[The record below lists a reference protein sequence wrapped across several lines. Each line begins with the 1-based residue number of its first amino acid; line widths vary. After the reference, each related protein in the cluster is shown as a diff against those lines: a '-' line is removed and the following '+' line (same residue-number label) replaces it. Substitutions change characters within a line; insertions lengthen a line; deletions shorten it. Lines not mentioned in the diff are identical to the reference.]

1 MISESPGD
9 AKTIALPV
17 APAQGDALAR
27 CAVLIASEPELAEA
41 LATSLAQDTF
51 AAALNVIARERG
63 IDFDAATE
71 ARLAALTPTPS
82 GCRLMQWSLSMRR
95 GWQPFALEFGP
106 YGPELVWGCGAA
118 RAGQVFHELTAF
130 ELRAL
135 PLNRFFAVRTPLS
148 AAFVAVLVAEALPV
162 AGVIYHMSRCGSTLV
177 AEALKVWP
185 GMRVLSEPSLL
196 DSAIMLARS
205 GHDPDWML
213 LRGVIAALAQPAGK
227 DSAVC
232 FKLDAWHTL
241 ALVEIRRVVAAPW
254 LFVYRDPVEVMV
266 SHARAP
272 GRHTVDGLVPDMVVA
287 DGNDLA
293 IEHTPET
300 YAARVIGAICAAIV
314 PHADAARLLNYNEL
328 PAALTTRLPAAL
340 GLNPKAPDL
349 AHLAE
354 VLKHHA
360 KQPHE
365 AFSDDRAAKQAEA
378 SAALRRRVT
387 KWIEPHYAALEA
399 IRLQC
404 PTRIQHLQ
412 LPLACDLEA
421 LRADLTAVAPGGWSP
436 HFNTG
441 YYSGDWSGIPLRGI
455 PGTHMPLYADP
466 NRSDFADT
474 ATMAL
479 CDYVPKFL
487 AQLDCP
493 IESVRFLRLAAGAQ
507 IHEHRDWGLCYEEG
521 VARLHVP
528 VHTNPDVDFRLDGQ
542 PLSLSAGECWYINF
556 DLPHRITNHGAN
568 DRVHLVIDIRVN
580 PWLQALFGATRAM
593 P

>member
-1 MISESPGD
+1 MISESSSG
-9 AKTIALPV
+9 AKTIASQNGPE
-17 APAQGDALAR
+17 QIDALAR
-27 CAVLIASEPELAEA
+27 CAVLIASEPELAKA
-41 LATSLAQDTF
+41 LATVLAQDMF
-51 AAALNVIARERG
+51 AATLRVVASERG
-63 IDFDAATE
+63 IDFDTATE
-71 ARLAALTPTPS
+71 ARLAALTPIAS
-82 GCRLMQWSLSMRR
+82 GCRLLQWSLPMRQ

-106 YGPELVWGCGAA
+106 CGPELVWGCGAA

-148 AAFVAVLVAEALPV
+148 ATFVAALVAEALPV

-177 AEALKVWP
+177 AEVLKAWP
-185 GMRVLSEPSLL
+185 GMRVLSEPSLI

-205 GHDPDWML
+205 GHDPDWLL
-213 LRGVIAALAQPAGK
+213 LRGVVAALAQPAGE

-232 FKLDAWHTL
+232 FKLDAWHAL
-241 ALVEIRRVVAAPW
+241 ALAEIRRVVAAPW

-272 GRHTVDGLVPDMVVA
+272 GRHTVAGLVPDMVVA

-300 YAARVIGAICAAIV
+300 YAARVIGAICAAIL
-314 PHADAARLLNYNEL
+314 PHASAAQLLNYNEL

-349 AHLAE
+349 ARLAA
-354 VLKHHA
+354 VQTRHA

-365 AFSDDRAAKQAEA
+365 SFSDDRAAKQAEA
-378 SAALRRRVT
+378 GAALRERVAQ
-387 KWIEPHYAALEA
+387 WIGPHYAALEA
-399 IRLQC
+399 IRLRQ
-404 PTRIQHLQ
+404 PVTIHHLQ
-412 LPLACDLEA
+412 LPLSCDLDA
-421 LRADLTAVAPGGWSP
+421 LRADLATVTPTGWSP

-455 PGTHMPLYADP
+455 PGTHVPLYSDP
-466 NRSDFADT
+466 NRRDFADT
-474 ATMAL
+474 AAMSA
-479 CDYVPKFL
+479 CSYVPQFL
-487 AQLDCP
+487 AQLECP

-528 VHTNPDVDFRLDGQ
+528 VHTNPDVDFRLADER
-542 PLSLSAGECWYINF
+542 LSLRAGECWYINF

-580 PWLQALFGATRAM
+580 PWLQALFGAAQSLL
-593 P
+593 